1 MVAGPPS
8 SSVLDDVTLPA
19 EQSSK
24 PRGKDTAQGNDNQ
37 TGRDSQSFV
46 RMCNIYPENIMCD
59 LRVRIVFTADF
70 SPQLI
75 YDMSVLQGTLST

>member
-1 MVAGPPS
+1 MQKNILGHTLSSVCSLCVAVVAGPPS

-46 RMCNIYPENIMCD
+46 RMCNIYPDN
-59 LRVRIVFTADF
+59 
-70 SPQLI
+70 
-75 YDMSVLQGTLST
+75 